1 VLTPAGQADRGVVIA
16 SGDAPRLVARVKDS
30 MLARIW
36 ERSEVSVT
44 TAGLV
49 LPNKGLAIVRVVE
62 QENGWTVP
70 SDAEHH
76 RRIETIHPGPRFEE
90 SSGKVERG
98 NDQSPKARKL

>member
-1 VLTPAGQADRGVVIA
+1 VLTPVGQADRGVVIA
-16 SGDAPRLVARVKDS
+16 SSDAPRLVSRLQDT

-36 ERSEVSVT
+36 ERNEVSVT
-44 TAGLV
+44 TGGLL
-49 LPNKGLAIVRVVE
+49 LPAKSLAIVRVVE

-90 SSGKVERG
+90 SSGTVERG
-98 NDQSPKARKL
+98 RDQAPKAREL